1 MNKPMSTE
9 VASPAPIKT
18 PDTLVILFWV
28 AIALTVLS
36 FVVPMGSFSVEETA
50 DGSRQVALDSFE
62 LAPGGPPGT
71 PIFSADAETTGFLN
85 APFEGYT
92 SGGRTGGAVAI
103 IAFLIV
109 IGGAFGIIMQSG
121 CVDRG
126 IRALIGRTEK
136 DPTVI
141 LPVLFFMFS
150 LGGAVFGMSEEN
162 IAFVLLLAP
171 IVVRLGFDSITAV
184 LITFVASRIGF
195 ATSWMNPF
203 NVAIAQGI
211 AEVPMLSGAPLR
223 MTMWVVFTA
232 VGMAFTIWYAR
243 RVRARPERSIVYASD
258 AVFRDDSGV
267 REREQARF
275 SGRDITA
282 LLIVLAGIGWVI
294 WGVTVHQFYIAE
306 IASQFFAMGLA
317 VALLY
322 LLPGENRMAANDQA
336 AAFRKG
342 VVTLMPAVIVVGLA
356 NALIALLGG
365 TDPEQPAVMNTILF
379 AMASVLG
386 HVPEMVSAWLMF
398 LVQGI
403 INFFVPSGSG
413 QAALTMPLMAPLGD
427 LVGVSRQVT
436 VLAFQL
442 GDSLTNLIIPTSA
455 TLMGVL
461 GAARIDWAV
470 WARFILPLLG
480 VLVVLALG
488 FIGIAVAIGYQ

>member
-1 MNKPMSTE
+1 M
-9 VASPAPIKT
+9 PAIDSAPRSVRT

-28 AIALTVLS
+28 AVALALLG
-36 FVVPMGSFSVEETA
+36 FLVPMGSFSVEETA
-50 DGSRQVALDSFE
+50 DGGERVAMESFRLE
-62 LAPGGPPGT
+62 PGGPPGT
-71 PIFSADAETTGFLN
+71 PLFSTGTERTGFLN

-109 IGGAFGIIMQSG
+109 IGGAFGIIMKSG

-136 DPTVI
+136 DPTVV
-141 LPVLFFMFS
+141 LPLLFFMFS

-223 MTMWVVFTA
+223 IAMWMVFTA
-232 VGMAFTIWYAR
+232 VGMAFTVWYAR
-243 RVRARPERSIVYASD
+243 RVRARPESSIVYASD
-258 AVFRDDSGV
+258 AIFRDDTGV
-267 REREQARF
+267 RERERARF
-275 SGRDITA
+275 SGRDVAA
-282 LLIVLAGIGWVI
+282 LLIVLAGIGWVV
-294 WGVTVHQFYIAE
+294 WGVTVHQYYIAE

-317 VALLY
+317 VAVLY

-336 AAFRKG
+336 AAFREG
-342 VVTLMPAVIVVGLA
+342 VATLMPAIIVVGLA
-356 NALIALLGG
+356 NALITLLGG

-379 AMASVLG
+379 GMASVLT
-386 HVPEMVSAWLMF
+386 HVPEMISAWLMF
-398 LVQGI
+398 FVQGI

-427 LVGVSRQVT
+427 LVGVNRQVT

-470 WARFILPLLG
+470 WARFILPFLG
-480 VLVVLALG
+480 VLVALALTFLG
-488 FIGIAVAIGYQ
+488 VAVAIGYE